1 MSRQTNTPTVVLAQ
15 PALVDR
21 FTILGVLGEGAA
33 AAVYRVQDRERAG
46 QVMAL
51 KVLTNK
57 AAFDENTMRR
67 FTSEWKVCQHLNHPN
82 IVRAYDFFEFG
93 NTVAFTMEYVD
104 GVDLFR
110 LISSHRPSYQQVD
123 MIFSN
128 ILNGLEELHRN
139 KILHRDLKLEN
150 VLIGKNKEVK
160 LADLGLMKSKGVGDL
175 TRAGVLLGTV
185 QYMPPEYIRSNRYDH
200 RGDLYAVGL
209 MLFEV
214 LARERRMADVPSAQI
229 IEQLIKTKFAVPFE
243 KLVNIPSKYHL
254 ILDRALAYRPDRR
267 YQSADEM
274 RRGFSEELA
283 EKTVASTPFGKGVKP
298 VLKPK
303 STKRSI
309 FTFRN
314 LLLVLLL
321 LIMLWSFL
329 EWQGINTSK
338 LLRELQIYLFSF
350 VQRS

>member
-1 MSRQTNTPTVVLAQ
+1 MSKQTNTPTVILAQ

-57 AAFDENTMRR
+57 SAFDENTIKR
-67 FTSEWKVCQHLNHPN
+67 FNSEWKVCQKLDHPN

-110 LISSHRPSYQQVD
+110 LVNSHRPSFQQID
-123 MIFSN
+123 MIFEK
-128 ILNGLEELHRN
+128 ILIGLEELHRN

-150 VLIGKNKEVK
+150 VLVGKNKEVK
-160 LADLGLMKSKGVGDL
+160 LADLGLMKSKGAGDL

-185 QYMPPEYIRSNRYDH
+185 QYMPPEYIKSNRYDH

-214 LARERRMADVPSAQI
+214 LTRERRMAEVPSAQI
-229 IEQLIKTKFAVPFE
+229 IEQLIRTKFALPME
-243 KLVNIPSKYHL
+243 KLIDAPAKYHR
-254 ILDRALAYRPDRR
+254 ILDCVLAYRPERR
-267 YQSADEM
+267 YQSALEM
-274 RRGFSEELA
+274 RQAFSDEIPQR
-283 EKTVASTPFGKGVKP
+283 ASAKEPFGKNAKP
-298 VLKPK
+298 ALK
-303 STKRSI
+303 SSSRRFGGI
-309 FTFRN
+309 LRQI
-314 LLLVLLL
+314 LL
-321 LIMLWSFL
+321 LILLAVMIWSFL
-329 EWQGINTSK
+329 QWQGIGMLELFSRF
-338 LLRELQIYLFSF
+338 REL
-350 VQRS
+350 VR